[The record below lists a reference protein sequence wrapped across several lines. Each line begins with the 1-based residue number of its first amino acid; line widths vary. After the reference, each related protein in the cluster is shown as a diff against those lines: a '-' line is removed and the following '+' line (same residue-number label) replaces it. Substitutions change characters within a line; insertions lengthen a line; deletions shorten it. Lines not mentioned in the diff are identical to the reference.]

1 MWLKSHFVRLILKAI
16 IRKNGNKAFHNF
28 QKISQNHEVKKDFES
43 RLNKLFSEFRYAQF
57 ATCDMI
63 PGMELNVIKI
73 DHFSSVSVSSL
84 GGRLRHFLF
93 WGDISLLPRY
103 N

>member
-1 MWLKSHFVRLILKAI
+1 MHI
-16 IRKNGNKAFHNF
+16 
-28 QKISQNHEVKKDFES
+28 
-43 RLNKLFSEFRYAQF
+43 F

-63 PGMELNVIKI
+63 PSMELNVIKI

-93 WGDISLLPRY
+93 GATLVSCRDIISARVRGSLFEGFEGFSTSTQLETHKLLA
-103 N
+103 